1 MNAVIT
7 LNEAER
13 AIANLSEA
21 DKAQLLKWLEKEVK
35 NNFAGIEK
43 TDGVMNGAA
52 CVRQTRIP
60 VWMLEQARRQG
71 VSEVDLLKNYPQLS
85 AQDLANAWD
94 YVNAHQAEIAS
105 SISANEYIEN
115 WFGMDEGK
123 SWIADDFDE
132 TPQDIIDASEGKE
145 NK

>member
-60 VWMLEQARRQG
+60 VWMLESATIGARPCQRLG
-71 VSEVDLLKNYPQLS
+71 LCKR
-85 AQDLANAWD
+85 
-94 YVNAHQAEIAS
+94 S
-105 SISANEYIEN
+105 SSRNR
-115 WFGMDEGK
+115 FF
-123 SWIADDFDE
+123 DFC
-132 TPQDIIDASEGKE
+132 Q
-145 NK
+145 